1 MSVGV
6 PSERLLR
13 TSSEAWRL
21 LRGVVALYKPAGV
34 TMAGLK
40 KNLKARIVSD
50 LNEMDRNDKW
60 EALREKWGFD
70 PQEAG
75 HGLPRALL
83 RPGGA
88 SAAGQGESGAATEE
102 TARRH
107 LLDYSLH
114 PSLLGEGFREDDIRV
129 SIASPLTYRMS
140 GLVLASVN
148 LTRCRASLSSRKRPL
163 PFFCALFTCDFQA
176 RQVPVVERLSQH
188 LPLGGGAGQVDG
200 HRLCGRED
208 AGEVRQPPPVAAQAG
223 QGDGSHR
230 QLASEAGLQLV

>member
-1 MSVGV
+1 MGVGL

-75 HGLPRALL
+75 HRLPRALL
-83 RPGGA
+83 RPGGT
-88 SAAGQGESGAATEE
+88 SAAGQGESGAAAASTSAEE

-148 LTRCRASLSSRKRPL
+148 LTRCHASLSSRKRPL
-163 PFFCALFTCDFQA
+163 PFSCSF
-176 RQVPVVERLSQH
+176 H
-188 LPLGGGAGQVDG
+188 L
-200 HRLCGRED
+200 
-208 AGEVRQPPPVAAQAG
+208 
-223 QGDGSHR
+223 
-230 QLASEAGLQLV
+230 